1 MSLGRSAG
9 RPEAVSR
16 NAPHPLPWRFSRVGA
31 DRVPVGRSQ
40 GFDASRPTPV
50 RGCGCR
56 SRPARLSVP
65 ERLPG
70 RHGPARTLPSRS
82 AGHGRERGAVVR
94 VVRRGV
100 SGADFTRAKPSWPSP
115 ACEPPVRSEPA
126 PAGRLLCAGCRRRRW
141 GTQVETPP
149 PPGPSAWAGGSS
161 RGRGD
166 VTRNHSQHGERAGG
180 GYERIGERVS
190 IFVKGRVWYANHQEC
205 PKQKRTTLRTRNH
218 EVARQK
224 AL

>member
-1 MSLGRSAG
+1 VSLGRSG
-9 RPEAVSR
+9 PGVRSGFLETPR
-16 NAPHPLPWRFSRVGA
+16 TRFGGVFLASLA
-31 DRVPVGRSQ
+31 DRVPVGRSR

-56 SRPARLSVP
+56 SRVVRLSVP

-70 RHGPARTLPSRS
+70 RHGPARALPSRL
-82 AGHGRERGAVVR
+82 AGHGRERGAAAR
-94 VVRRGV
+94 AVRRGV

-149 PPGPSAWAGGSS
+149 PPAPSAWPRQSETCRASGACDERRSILPWHDRRPHARRSPPLGSPA
-161 RGRGD
+161 D
-166 VTRNHSQHGERAGG
+166 
-180 GYERIGERVS
+180 
-190 IFVKGRVWYANHQEC
+190 
-205 PKQKRTTLRTRNH
+205 KRT
-218 EVARQK
+218 
-224 AL
+224 

>member
-1 MSLGRSAG
+1 VSLGRSG
-9 RPEAVSR
+9 PGVRSGFLETPR
-16 NAPHPLPWRFSRVGA
+16 TRFGGVFLASLA
-31 DRVPVGRSQ
+31 DRVPVGRSR

-56 SRPARLSVP
+56 SRTARLSVP

-149 PPGPSAWAGGSS
+149 PPGPSAWPRQSETCRASGACDSDLRRSILPWHDRRPHARRSPPLGAFRRS
-161 RGRGD
+161 RSPP
-166 VTRNHSQHGERAGG
+166 T
-180 GYERIGERVS
+180 
-190 IFVKGRVWYANHQEC
+190 
-205 PKQKRTTLRTRNH
+205 
-218 EVARQK
+218 
-224 AL
+224 